1 MNTIEV
7 AFTLSPYEEAVADA
21 LVASLGTMGYNG
33 FEYTPDGF
41 RAYIP
46 VENYDERVFA
56 HWDMLDYF
64 SALYDI
70 RWAAKE
76 IEDQDWNRL
85 WEENF
90 TPIVVDGRIQVRAG
104 FHEPL
109 PGVEYEIIIEPKMS
123 FGTGHHATTA
133 LMLRMVLD
141 YADRICGKR
150 VLDMGCGTGIL
161 AIMAAKVGA
170 KEVTGIDIDEWAY
183 RNAME
188 NLRNNHIQDRVEIRI
203 GDAALLEG
211 EAPFDVILANINRN
225 ILLKD
230 MAHYVG
236 RLNVNGLLIM
246 SGFYQQDLSLIRQR
260 AEELGLVLLQEKEEN
275 KWTAACFYKKE
286 TCC

>member
-141 YADRICGKR
+141 YADRIWEN
-150 VLDMGCGTGIL
+150 GCWTWD
-161 AIMAAKVGA
+161 V
-170 KEVTGIDIDEWAY
+170 
-183 RNAME
+183 
-188 NLRNNHIQDRVEIRI
+188 
-203 GDAALLEG
+203 
-211 EAPFDVILANINRN
+211 APASLPLWLQR
-225 ILLKD
+225 
-230 MAHYVG
+230 
-236 RLNVNGLLIM
+236 
-246 SGFYQQDLSLIRQR
+246 SGQR
-260 AEELGLVLLQEKEEN
+260 R
-275 KWTAACFYKKE
+275 
-286 TCC
+286 